1 MKRQHTLSDIIDQR
15 NQDWVLALQDDIR
28 RCTKVESIHV
38 EPKDFYF
45 TLKKK
50 PICLPFAIWL
60 KRQLHSSYKAKK
72 ISLLPIIGFKSAS
85 VGHIKL
91 DTKCILPFLFDTNT
105 ANIVGQSHITG
116 MKSAI
121 WSKFFSTNGLKMIQ
135 KVSKRKHFI
144 GEIITN
150 GYSCSL
156 TFGEIATP
164 APILSPPDNIAVL
177 QMISDVLKESK

>member
-15 NQDWVLALQDDIR
+15 NQAWVLTLQDDIR
-28 RCTKVESIHV
+28 RYTKVESIHV

-50 PICLPFAIWL
+50 PLICLPFAIWL

-72 ISLLPIIGFKSAS
+72 ISLLPIIGFKSAV

-91 DTKCILPFLFDTNT
+91 DTNCILPFLFDANT
-105 ANIVGQSHITG
+105 ANIVANSHITE

-150 GYSCSL
+150 GYFL
-156 TFGEIATP
+156 FLITGFW
-164 APILSPPDNIAVL
+164 L
-177 QMISDVLKESK
+177 